1 MAEFFANRAPAAM
14 EACGSAHY
22 WVRKLAALG
31 HEVKLIAAQFVRP
44 FVRPFVREFVNSNKT
59 AISLLQ
65 NPPGRPQQTDHATG
79 RSSWGCSQTPD

>member
-22 WVRKLAALG
+22 WGRKLAALG
-31 HEVKLIAAQFVRP
+31 HEVKLIVAQFVRP
-44 FVRPFVREFVNSNKT
+44 FVKSNKT
-59 AISLLQ
+59 AINLLQ

>member
-1 MAEFFANRAPAAM
+1 VAEFFANRAPAAM

-22 WVRKLAALG
+22 WGRKLAALG
-31 HEVKLIAAQFVRP
+31 HEVKLIAVQFVRP
-44 FVRPFVREFVNSNKT
+44 FVRAFVNSNKT

-79 RSSWGCSQTPD
+79 RSSWG